1 MESDNGLA
9 TPLGFRRSH
18 RPEKQL
24 AVENLYQFL
33 WFSRESRLSI
43 RLLEVAGRLE
53 EAVIFSLG
61 MSEV

>member
-18 RPEKQL
+18 RPEREL
-24 AVENLYQFL
+24 AVENTHLFI
-33 WFSRESRLSI
+33 WFGRESRLSI

-53 EAVIFSLG
+53 ETVTFFLG